1 MKSANDTTVQSLRLK
16 YNAAL
21 AAHQGCLRA
30 LMDATM
36 AGTDPAALVDNE
48 ARARLEL
55 DRVRDQLLAAMTEAI
70 TGRKAGEALSKQ
82 TPANSVEAD
91 SPDVAS

>member
-1 MKSANDTTVQSLRLK
+1 MKSANDTDLQSWRLK

-21 AAHQGCLRA
+21 AAHQGTLRT
-30 LMDATM
+30 LMQATM
-36 AGTDPAALVDNE
+36 AGTPPAAVVENE

-55 DRVRDQLLAAMTEAI
+55 DRVRDRLLTAITEAI
-70 TGRKAGEALSKQ
+70 TGHKAGEAPTNEPPS
-82 TPANSVEAD
+82 NGVEAD